1 MIGSFAYS
9 LLISWLYLLLVKI
22 LLRLLVLGVSGFW
35 KTLFVTMSVCIWL
48 AWLSEKGLQIC
59 SIPYNWL
66 WDSSMKTRLATT
78 IAAVLGGI
86 ACVSVPFYIPGE
98 FSVGDWVVTVFFMFI
113 SLFFYFNLCILPFGN
128 PDVGVRN

>member
-66 WDSSMKTRLATT
+66 WDSSTKARLATT